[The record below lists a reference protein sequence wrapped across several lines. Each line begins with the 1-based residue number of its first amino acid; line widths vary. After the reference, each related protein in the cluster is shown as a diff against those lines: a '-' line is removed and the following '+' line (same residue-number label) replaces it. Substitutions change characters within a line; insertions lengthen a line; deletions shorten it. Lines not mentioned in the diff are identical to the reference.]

1 MSEILR
7 MQGLVEEAGDM
18 DRTITSST
26 SLVLCGSSLSTWL
39 C

>member
-7 MQGLVEEAGDM
+7 MQGLVEEAKDM
-18 DRTITSST
+18 DRTVTSST
-26 SLVLCGSSLSTWL
+26 SLALCGSSLSTWF

>member
-7 MQGLVEEAGDM
+7 MQSLVEEDRDM

-26 SLVLCGSSLSTWL
+26 SLALCGSSFSTWF